1 MTFDEVVEII
11 WGNTLGIDA
20 SDEPGKK
27 DFIIKDDM
35 VATGRE
41 ALTFL
46 IRELK
51 DTYAPTI
58 EMTQAQYDIFNSALA
73 ASKENKN
80 DFIYFIDNLDTQ
92 SHFYSDIFGKELSA
106 FINDS
111 RYLMQAWLHPETIKV
126 VDNDI

>member
-58 EMTQAQYDIFNSALA
+58 EMTQAQYDIFDSALA
-73 ASKENKN
+73 ESKAYEN
-80 DFIYFIDNLDTQ
+80 DFIYIIDALEIQ
-92 SHFYSDIFGKELSA
+92 SRFNGGIFENELSA
-106 FINDS
+106 YRNDS
-111 RYLMQAWLHPETIKV
+111 RYLMQAWLHPECIKV
-126 VDNDI
+126 VE

>member
-1 MTFDEVVEII
+1 MTFDEVLMERLRDI
-11 WGNTLGIDA
+11 
-20 SDEPGKK
+20 
-27 DFIIKDDM
+27 
-35 VATGRE
+35 
-41 ALTFL
+41 
-46 IRELK
+46 
-51 DTYAPTI
+51 YAPTI

-73 ASKENKN
+73 ASKENEN

-126 VDNDI
+126 VE